1 MLLAVYFLELKV
13 NLQVFVVGLQSVNV
27 WPLTK
32 LRADKSTA
40 VAARGVESILYVFR
54 DLVRDVLEL
63 GCLLLKG
70 SGSCIAGRSSQK
82 VLKRVLSECVDKGR
96 AKDDADRK

>member
-1 MLLAVYFLELKV
+1 MLLAVYFLEFKV
-13 NLQVFVVGLQSVNV
+13 NVQVFVVGLQSVNV

-54 DLVRDVLEL
+54 DVGSRMFEVEVFVV
-63 GCLLLKG
+63 KG
-70 SGSCIAGRSSQK
+70 KWKLYCK
-82 VLKRVLSECVDKGR
+82 
-96 AKDDADRK
+96 

>member
-1 MLLAVYFLELKV
+1 MPLAVYFLELKV
-13 NLQVFVVGLQSVNV
+13 NVQLFVVGLQSVKV

-54 DLVRDVLEL
+54 GVGSGCLKLR
-63 GCLLLKG
+63 CLLLKEVEV
-70 SGSCIAGRSSQK
+70 
-82 VLKRVLSECVDKGR
+82 VL
-96 AKDDADRK
+96 